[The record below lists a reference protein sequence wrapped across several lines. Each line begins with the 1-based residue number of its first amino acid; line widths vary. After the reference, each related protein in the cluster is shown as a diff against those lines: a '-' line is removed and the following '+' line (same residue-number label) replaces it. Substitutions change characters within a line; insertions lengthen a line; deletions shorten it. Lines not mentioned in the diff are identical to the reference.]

1 MLKFQWTMTTIRSH
15 SDFQMLKN
23 VVAAVKPEYG
33 AVDTETNG
41 LHIIESRPFL
51 VQFGFL
57 DIKNLKGYTFAIDL
71 ERNKLAEEV
80 LTYWDTVAHS
90 LKAYMGHNIK
100 FDLHMLANIG
110 HEYRDSNL
118 TDTMFYIRWG
128 HDALHPEEGGPP
140 LGLKEY
146 ATRYITKD
154 AKLHENKL
162 TREKADKTKIYNNQL
177 KLMLNQSGA
186 KIPPQFTDKSFTL
199 KVINELFKDCIFDI
213 SDLPEDMKEVYLEWL
228 HSLPLYLQSKVQSLV
243 TSDMIRYNDLNRENL
258 ITYAHYDIVY
268 TLEIFASLKHIIENR
283 HQEEAIKIENRCI
296 LPWYDM
302 ERTGFHADKEYLE
315 SARIKLK
322 NYILKQRKEFYE
334 LAGCELAVGQH
345 ATLKKILREK
355 FNLEIESTNDESLSL
370 LKTKLDDDNPAK
382 RFISLLQE
390 LRTLEKWYS
399 VYIIRFQKD
408 LKNTDHLYTT
418 INQVGTVS
426 GRITSDFQQ
435 FPKKGIK
442 TEDGEEIFHPRR
454 VIKTNSALVY
464 LDYSQIELRFQALY
478 TILLGKPDM
487 NMCRAYMPFKCYR
500 ITEDPDELLLGNMYG
515 ITFKMASPAHIEFD
529 PRNPEHI
536 KHYKEYTW
544 YHNEDDTPWEPVDV
558 HGATTLAAF
567 PGLKKTDPNY
577 HDLRYI
583 GKRVNFAKN
592 YGAELGRIKQMFPEK
607 SDEECR
613 MINDAY
619 YKAFPGIKNYHE
631 YCKERAL
638 LYSNTANLFNVRY
651 YNVNGHKLKNML
663 VQGSAAFFL
672 KWKIIQ
678 LYEYCKKNNIKTK
691 FQMQIHDE
699 LSWEWDPSDPPE
711 IFFKFKEIMEDWPA
725 GQIPVIADMEVTTT
739 TWADKIEVETIEELK
754 EALS

>member
-1 MLKFQWTMTTIRSH
+1 MLKYQWTMTTMKSH
-15 SDFQMLKN
+15 SDFQKLKN
-23 VVAAVKPEYG
+23 IVDAVKPEYG
-33 AVDTETNG
+33 AVDTETDG
-41 LHIIESRPFL
+41 LHITESKPFL

-57 DIKNLKGYTFAIDL
+57 DTKNLRGYTFAIDL
-71 ERNKLAEEV
+71 ENNPEANEV
-80 LTYWDTVAHS
+80 LTYWDKVAHS
-90 LKAYMGHNIK
+90 LKIYMGHNIK
-100 FDLHMLANIG
+100 FDLHMLANIS
-110 HEYRDSNL
+110 HEYRDTNL
-118 TDTMFYIRWG
+118 SDTMFYIRYG

-146 ATRYITKD
+146 ASRYITKD

-162 TREKADKTKIYNNQL
+162 TREKSDITKTYNLRL
-177 KLMLNQSGA
+177 KNMLNQSGA
-186 KIPPQFTDKSFTL
+186 SLPEGCKDKSFTL
-199 KVINELFKDCIFDI
+199 KVINEMFKDCIFDVT
-213 SDLPEDMKEVYLEWL
+213 DLPEDIREVYLEWL
-228 HSLPLYLQSKVQSLV
+228 HSLPLYLQHKVQSLV
-243 TSDMIRYNDLNRENL
+243 ESDMIRYNDLNRENL

-268 TLEIFASLKHIIENR
+268 TLEIWASLAHIIKNR
-283 HQEEAIKIENRCI
+283 QQEKAIEIENRCI

-315 SARIKLK
+315 TSRKKMKA
-322 NYILKQRKEFYE
+322 YIQKQRKEFYA
-334 LAGCELAVGQH
+334 LAGKEIAVGQH
-345 ATLKKILREK
+345 AAIKKVLNEK
-355 FNLEIESTNDESLSL
+355 FNIKMEKTNDETLSL
-370 LKTKLDDDNPAK
+370 LKNSVSKDDDVY
-382 RFISLLQE
+382 RFITLLQE

-408 LKNTDHLYTT
+408 LRTTDTLYTT

-442 TEDGEEIFHPRR
+442 TEDGEEIFHPRK
-454 VIKTNSALVY
+454 VIQTSTALVY

-478 TILLGKPDM
+478 TMLLGKPDK
-487 NMCRAYMPFKCYR
+487 NMCRAYMPWNCYR
-500 ITEDPDELLLGNMYG
+500 IGQIGMDPIPQKIPFRSNNPTD
-515 ITFKMASPAHIEFD
+515 IKTF
-529 PRNPEHI
+529 NQ
-536 KHYKEYTW
+536 YTW
-544 YHNEDDTPWEPVDV
+544 YHYDDDEQWEPVDV

-567 PGLKKTDPNY
+567 PGLKKTDPEY

-592 YGAELGRIKQMFPEK
+592 YGAELGRIRQMFPEK
-607 SDEECR
+607 TEEECK

-619 YKAFPGIKNYHE
+619 YKAFPGVKNYHE

-638 LYSNTANLFNVRY
+638 RYSNTENLFGVRY

-678 LYEYCKKNNIKTK
+678 LYDYCNKHNIKTK

-699 LSWEWDPSDPPE
+699 LSWEWDKNDPPE
-711 IFFKFKEIMEDWPA
+711 IFFEFKRIMEDWPA
-725 GQIPVIADMEVTTT
+725 GQIPVIADMEVTTK
-739 TWADKIEVETIEELK
+739 TWADKVEVETIEELK
-754 EALS
+754 ENLYEL